1 MVQSASEHPKT
12 FSRRRFLQVSGAA
25 VVGAPLYAG
34 EIARHELRV
43 EDRTFHINRLPDV
56 FRGFRMVQVSDFHY
70 KEFTEAF
77 FLRRMV
83 NAINRLKPDA
93 VVFTGDFIT
102 SGYWPLE
109 KTAIFAYEC
118 AEILSHVECPL
129 RFGILGNHDGAIP
142 AAVIDALTTHGITV
156 LENSAFAIERDGKR
170 LWIAGSG
177 DALSG
182 HFWPDHALPAATQS
196 GNEAVVFL
204 VHEPDVL
211 PQVVNWKVDLMLS
224 GHTHGGQVR
233 IPFVPPMFLPTL
245 GRDYVEGVYQMGMTQ
260 LYVNRGIG
268 TVNLPF
274 RLNCPPEITHIT
286 LA

>member
-1 MVQSASEHPKT
+1 MTASERRKT
-12 FSRRRFLQVSGAA
+12 FSRRRFLQLSGAA
-25 VVGAPLYAG
+25 AVGLPLYAG

-43 EDRTFHINRLPDV
+43 EDRTFHLARLPDV
-56 FRGFRMVQVSDFHY
+56 FRGIRIVQVSDFHY

-77 FLRRMV
+77 FLREVVRE
-83 NAINRLKPDA
+83 INRLRPDA

-102 SGYWPLE
+102 NGYWSAE
-109 KTAIFAYEC
+109 KTVGFGYEC

-129 RFGILGNHDGAIP
+129 RFGVLGNHD
-142 AAVIDALTTHGITV
+142 AVVRPEAMIDALVTHGITA
-156 LENSAFAIERDGKR
+156 LENSAFPIERDGKR

-177 DALSG
+177 DALTG
-182 HFWPDHALPAATQS
+182 HFRPEHALPRATQAE
-196 GNEAVVFL
+196 GEPVVFL

-211 PQVVNWKVDLMLS
+211 PEVLKWKVDLMLS

-233 IPFVPPMFLPTL
+233 LPFVPPMFLPSM
-245 GRDYVEGVYQMGMTQ
+245 GQVYVEGVYQMGATQ